1 MIIALFRAAA
11 LAQAPDLA
19 APPRSYE
26 TPRVRADCI
35 CQDDDAADII
45 RLEGLVVDAE
55 VTLSAGGRAAN
66 DRQATV
72 FDVSG
77 GDDAAISGRT
87 RIWHSTRTEDC
98 GVTFDYGRK
107 YSLAARRTDAG
118 LLETDECL
126 MRRAASVPD
135 REAPR

>member
-1 MIIALFRAAA
+1 MITALLSAAA
-11 LAQAPDLA
+11 LAQASDLA
-19 APPRSYE
+19 APPQLYAE
-26 TPRVRADCI
+26 PRLRASCVCRDE
-35 CQDDDAADII
+35 DAADDVV

-55 VTLSAGGRAAN
+55 VTLGAGGRAAN

-77 GDDAAISGRT
+77 GAAEISGRT
-87 RIWHSTRTEDC
+87 RIWHSTRAENC

-107 YSLAARRTDAG
+107 YRLAARRTEEG

-126 MRRAASVPD
+126 MRRAGSGPD
-135 REAPR
+135 R